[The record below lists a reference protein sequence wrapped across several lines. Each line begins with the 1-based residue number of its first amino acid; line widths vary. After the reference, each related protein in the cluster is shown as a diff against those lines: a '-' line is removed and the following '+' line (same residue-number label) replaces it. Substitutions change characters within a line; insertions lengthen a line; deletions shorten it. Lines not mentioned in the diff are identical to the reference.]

1 VALKYAGISA
11 VIAQSFARIF
21 YRNSFTIVLPALE
34 IPEIKGKV
42 DQGDELSIE
51 ISEFT
56 VQNLRTKETFQA
68 QVVPKFMRDIL
79 MEGGLVEYYKRHKH
93 LIDESTFADLFL
105 SKINNNIRDTITIMK
120 LYG

>member
-34 IPEIKGKV
+34 IPKIKGKV
-42 DQGDELSIE
+42 DQGDELGIE

-56 VQNLRTKETFQA
+56 VQNLRTKETF
-68 QVVPKFMRDIL
+68 
-79 MEGGLVEYYKRHKH
+79 
-93 LIDESTFADLFL
+93 
-105 SKINNNIRDTITIMK
+105 K
-120 LYG
+120 LK